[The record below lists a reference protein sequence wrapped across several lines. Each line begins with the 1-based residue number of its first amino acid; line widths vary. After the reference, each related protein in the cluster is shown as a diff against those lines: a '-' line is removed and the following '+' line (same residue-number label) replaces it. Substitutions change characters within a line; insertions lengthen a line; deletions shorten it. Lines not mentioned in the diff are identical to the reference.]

1 VVAFHISNRYIDLVP
16 VVMGLIENTDW
27 RPLLIEHF
35 DIGNGGLHTASS
47 DWILLSRD
55 TALLD
60 EIQAYLQQRRE
71 LGDRSSI
78 AYVPDMQG
86 QPTIRWTD
94 RFSNLFQV
102 LHSPDDYNP
111 ETAGR

>member
-1 VVAFHISNRYIDLVP
+1 
-16 VVMGLIENTDW
+16 
-27 RPLLIEHF
+27 LIEHF
-35 DIGNGGLHTASS
+35 DVGNGGLHTASS

-78 AYVPDMQG
+78 GYVPDMQG